1 VPTLFADPNN
11 WIAVLATT
19 LVVCLAVIVHYEV
32 LGGAGRLLKLF
43 DPRRRRRMIL
53 LIIIVLLAHIAEIWL
68 FAFGYFGLAQ
78 FPGLGGLQGI
88 AHVGLS
94 EYAYYSA
101 VVFTT
106 LGFGDV
112 IPFGAIRFMTGME
125 ALTGLVLITW
135 SASFAFLEMQR
146 HWRFD

>member
-1 VPTLFADPNN
+1 MSHPLADPAN
-11 WIAVLATT
+11 WIAVITT
-19 LVVCLAVIVHYEV
+19 TVVVCLCVILHYEV
-32 LGGAGRLLKLF
+32 LGSAGRLLNLF
-43 DPRRRRRMIL
+43 HARRRRRML
-53 LIIIVLLAHIAEIWL
+53 VLIIIVLLAHIAEIWL
-68 FAFGYFGLAQ
+68 FAFGYYGLTRLR
-78 FPGLGGLQGI
+78 GIGGLMGFEV
-88 AHVGLS
+88 VGLS

-112 IPFGAIRFMTGME
+112 IPYGAIRFMTGME

-146 HWRFD
+146 HWRID